1 MEQSQENVEFLVHS
15 RDLLFKSREICPD
28 KIELI
33 FEIVHAMFEFV
44 HANVE
49 DCDGRRGEEVWYLER
64 AFYRP
69 QGCPKVT
76 GRRNRR

>member
-1 MEQSQENVEFLVHS
+1 MEQGQLDVKFLFDG
-15 RDLLFKSREICPD
+15 RDFLCKSREICPD

-64 AFYRP
+64 VFLP
-69 QGCPKVT
+69 ST
-76 GRRNRR
+76 GLSEGDRTAE